1 MPIIHIKS
9 EVEYNKY
16 VSQGKLTVVDFF
28 AEWCGPCKNIAPRFE
43 NLSNAYRNANFLK
56 VNIDEMNS
64 LASGLSVS
72 SIPTFIFYKSGKTL
86 HRITGANY
94 NELEST
100 IKKYYSNEGGMP
112 TTGGHVLGTG
122 KAPRPGHRATG
133 QTGEPGSFQQFLN
146 NPPQTLILGIVVVIL
161 IFWFTKGRA
170 SDEDYA
176 RWLKS

>member
-1 MPIIHIKS
+1 M
-9 EVEYNKY
+9 
-16 VSQGKLTVVDFF
+16 
-28 AEWCGPCKNIAPRFE
+28 
-43 NLSNAYRNANFLK
+43 
-56 VNIDEMNS
+56 
-64 LASGLSVS
+64 ASGLSVS

-146 NPPQTLILGIVVVIL
+146 NPPQTLILGIFVVIL

>member
-28 AEWCGPCKNIAPRFE
+28 AEWCGPCKAIAPRFE
-43 NLSNAYRNANFLK
+43 ALSNNFRNANFLK

-100 IKKYYSNEGGMP
+100 IKKYYTKEGGMP
-112 TTGGHVLGTG
+112 TTGGHVLGSG
-122 KAPRPGHRATG
+122 KTPQAGYRA
-133 QTGEPGSFQQFLN
+133 TGEPGSFQQFLS
-146 NPPQTLILGIVVVIL
+146 NPPQALIFGIVVVIL
-161 IFWFTKGRA
+161 IFWFTKGKA

-176 RWLKS
+176 RWLKN